1 MKDPIGVSGCRWGF
15 QLWESRAAFGNE
27 RCPGILSR
35 KGFVM
40 PVWMEVLLNVIGYA
54 GFVGVATFNRSA
66 EEPPQARGE
75 NVSPWTEQCYPS
87 PHKRR

>member
-15 QLWESRAAFGNE
+15 SVLGVRGGVWERTLSA
-27 RCPGILSR
+27 GILSR

-66 EEPPQARGE
+66 EEPPPARGE
-75 NVSPWTEQCYPS
+75 NVSP
-87 PHKRR
+87 

>member
-15 QLWESRAAFGNE
+15 QLWRSRAASGNE
-27 RCPGILSR
+27 RSARDSPR

-40 PVWMEVLLNVIGYA
+40 PVWMEVLLNVMGYA

-66 EEPPQARGE
+66 EEPPRARGE
-75 NVSPWTEQCYPS
+75 NVSP
-87 PHKRR
+87 

>member
-15 QLWESRAAFGNE
+15 SVWEHRGGVPE
-27 RCPGILSR
+27 RTLSAGILSR

-40 PVWMEVLLNVIGYA
+40 PVWMEVLLNIIGYA

-75 NVSPWTEQCYPS
+75 NVC
-87 PHKRR
+87 

>member
-15 QLWESRAAFGNE
+15 SVLGLRGGVRE
-27 RCPGILSR
+27 RTLCAGILSR

-66 EEPPQARGE
+66 EKPPQARGE
-75 NVSPWTEQCYPS
+75 NVSP
-87 PHKRR
+87 